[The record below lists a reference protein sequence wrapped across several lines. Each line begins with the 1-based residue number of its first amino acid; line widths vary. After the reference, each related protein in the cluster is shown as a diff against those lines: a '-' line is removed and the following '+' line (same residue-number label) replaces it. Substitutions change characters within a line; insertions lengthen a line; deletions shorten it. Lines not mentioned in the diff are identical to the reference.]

1 MVVVDVQRA
10 GPSTGMPTKTEQG
23 DLLLAM
29 YGRHGES
36 PLPIV
41 AAYTPGQCFEAALEA
56 VRIAVKYRTPVI
68 LLTDTFL
75 ANSSEPWK
83 LPDVAAIPAIDPAF
97 AGEPNGDD
105 GVFLPYKRDENLA
118 RPWAIPGTP
127 GLRHRVGGLE
137 KEHETGN
144 ISYDPSNHALM
155 TRLRAEKVAKVADDI
170 PPLAVNTDGEPADVL
185 VIGWGSS
192 YGTIAAAV
200 RRVRLK
206 GKRVDFAHLFHLN
219 PLPHNTG
226 EVLRSYRKVIVPE
239 MNMGQLVRLLRAE
252 FLVDADS
259 VTKVEG
265 LPFFA
270 DELEA
275 AILERMS
282 E

>member
-1 MVVVDVQRA
+1 
-10 GPSTGMPTKTEQG
+10 
-23 DLLLAM
+23 
-29 YGRHGES
+29 
-36 PLPIV
+36 
-41 AAYTPGQCFEAALEA
+41 
-56 VRIAVKYRTPVI
+56 VI

-75 ANSSEPWK
+75 ANSSEPWR
-83 LPDVAAIPAIDPAF
+83 LPDLSQLPAIDPDF
-97 AGEPNGDD
+97 ATEPNGED
-105 GVFLPYKRDENLA
+105 GAFLPYKRDQNLA
-118 RPWAIPGTP
+118 RPWAVPGTP
-127 GLRHRVGGLE
+127 GLRHRIGGLE

-144 ISYDPSNHALM
+144 ISYEPSNHALM

-170 PPLAVNTDGEPADVL
+170 PPLEVDHEDGAEVL
-185 VIGWGSS
+185 VLGWGSS
-192 YGTIAAAV
+192 YGAIRAAV

-206 GKRVDFAHLFHLN
+206 GKKVDSAHLFHVH
-219 PLPHNTG
+219 PWPHNLG

-239 MNMGQLVRLLRAE
+239 MNMGQLVRLIRAE

-275 AILERMS
+275 EILERVTADRRPQTA

>member
-1 MVVVDVQRA
+1 
-10 GPSTGMPTKTEQG
+10 
-23 DLLLAM
+23 M

-41 AAYTPGQCFEAALEA
+41 AAYTPGQCFDAAIEA

-75 ANSSEPWK
+75 ANSSEPWR
-83 LPDVAAIPAIDPAF
+83 LPDVAKLPAIDPNF
-97 AGEPNGDD
+97 ATEPNGED
-105 GVFLPYKRDENLA
+105 GAFLPYKRDENLA
-118 RPWAIPGTP
+118 RPWAIPGTA
-127 GLRHRVGGLE
+127 GLRHRIGGLE

-144 ISYDPSNHALM
+144 ISYDPTNHALM
-155 TRLRAEKVAKVADDI
+155 SRLRAEKVAKVADEI
-170 PPLAVNTDGEPADVL
+170 PPLEVDHEDGAEALVL
-185 VIGWGSS
+185 GWGSS
-192 YGTIAAAV
+192 YGPIRAAV

-206 GKRVDFAHLFHLN
+206 GKKVDSAHLFHLN
-219 PLPHNTG
+219 PWPHNLG

-239 MNMGQLVRLLRAE
+239 MNMGQLVRLIRAE

-275 AILERMS
+275 AILERLAA
-282 E
+282 